1 MLTQEYLKSEFHY
14 DPETGLFTRLI
25 ARNKYKI
32 GEVAGT
38 IDNKGYVRI
47 NIAGKYYRAHRLA
60 FLYMTGEW
68 PKNQG
73 DHKNRIRNDN
83 RWENLRDAD
92 RAQQQYNRIMK
103 NKTGYKGV
111 QLINGWYIARIKVNK
126 TRIHLGTFNTVEEA
140 ANAYSKA
147 ADWIAG
153 EFKNLA

>member
-14 DPETGLFTRLI
+14 NPETGFFTRLI

-47 NIAGKYYRAHRLA
+47 NINGKYYRAHRLA

-73 DHKNRIRNDN
+73 DHKNRIRDDN

-111 QLINGWYIARIKVNK
+111 NLINGWYVAKIKHKGKKIN
-126 TRIHLGTFNTVEEA
+126 LGNFRTAKEA
-140 ANAYSKA
+140 GEAYSRA

-153 EFKNLA
+153 EFKRL